1 MRISNKYYVIPVL
14 SFGVVV
20 FLLSAATVLKQD
32 PWNVP
37 DSYRNMKNPVVAD
50 SASIS
55 NGQILYKKHCGSCHG
70 RTGLGD
76 GVRARQILS
85 YPGDLSSKAYQDQSD
100 GEQFYKTKSGRD
112 EMPSYEKILT
122 DEEIWDVVNYV
133 RTFKN

>member
-1 MRISNKYYVIPVL
+1 MRISNKSFLIPVL
-14 SFGVVV
+14 SFGIVM
-20 FLLSAATVLKQD
+20 FLLSVASVQKQN
-32 PWNVP
+32 PWDVP

-55 NGQILYKKHCGSCHG
+55 DGQILYKKHCGSCHG

-76 GVRARQILS
+76 GVKARQIQS
-85 YPGDLSSKAYQDQSD
+85 FPGDLSSEAYQCQSD
-100 GEQFYKTKSGRD
+100 GEQFYKSKFGRD

-122 DEEIWDVVNYV
+122 DEEIWDIVNYM